1 MRKINLHCDV
11 LLRNRFTSKSSRQY
25 FSIIKFRG
33 IEQTRHQTSRARRS
47 TTNVTTFA
55 APLEKSRGTPGRRG
69 TQFGN
74 RCCNVYNKL
83 YNFEKGYD
91 KGHSQEIP
99 KPIVL
104 KPLTW

>member
-1 MRKINLHCDV
+1 MRKINLHSDV

-33 IEQTRHQTSRARRS
+33 IEQTRHQTPRARRS
-47 TTNVTTFA
+47 MTNVTTFA

-74 RCCNVYNKL
+74 RW
-83 YNFEKGYD
+83 
-91 KGHSQEIP
+91 SIP
-99 KPIVL
+99 NAIFPQICQVF
-104 KPLTW
+104 

>member
-1 MRKINLHCDV
+1 MRKINLHSDV

-33 IEQTRHQTSRARRS
+33 IEQTRHQTPRARRS

-74 RCCNVYNKL
+74 RWSTEFALVAETNQIAKSDDL
-83 YNFEKGYD
+83 QPSIRG
-91 KGHSQEIP
+91 
-99 KPIVL
+99 
-104 KPLTW
+104 